1 MSAQLASVTTYRKLV
16 GGDLDQVL
24 TIENAVHIHPW
35 TRGNF
40 ADSLEAGYHC
50 WIAERDLQ
58 LVGYGIVMV
67 AAGEAHLL
75 NLSVSPHWQRRG
87 IGRELTHFFLKLARD
102 YGAERIYLEV
112 RPSNAAARALYTRSG
127 FEEIGVRRDYYPADT
142 GREDAVVM
150 ELRLQ

>member
-1 MSAQLASVTTYRKLV
+1 MSAQLASVTTYRKLADA
-16 GGDLDQVL
+16 DLDRVL
-24 TIENAVHIHPW
+24 SIENAVHIHPW

-67 AAGEAHLL
+67 AAAEAHLL

-87 IGRELTHFFLKLARD
+87 VGRELTHFFLKLARD
-102 YGAERIYLEV
+102 YGAGRIYLEV
-112 RPSNAAARALYTRSG
+112 RPSNTPARALYAGIG
-127 FEEIGVRRDYYPADT
+127 FEEIGVRRDYYPATD

-150 ELRLQ
+150 DLKLE